1 MSNQIKFRTT
11 VEKDRIDERARER
24 GYLTRAEYL
33 RALIL
38 EDLQRVE
45 GRANGEEEE

>member
-1 MSNQIKFRTT
+1 MPNQIKFRTT

-33 RALIL
+33 RALIR
-38 EDLQRVE
+38 EDLQQAEADRE
-45 GRANGEEEE
+45 AE